1 MFVQLNSFI
10 VQSGFPFLVLPSY
23 PVLTIILGYNN
34 LADQTTIYCILGSTI
49 LGMPIMLLLNLN
61 SFSLATNLLLPINL
75 CTVDLSIIWVG

>member
-49 LGMPIMLLLNLN
+49 FGNANNVVVKSKFFFI
-61 SFSLATNLLLPINL
+61 SH
-75 CTVDLSIIWVG
+75 